1 MTEKIPKE
9 WIQTKL
15 EYVINKMCNGLTK
28 RQNKEGKG
36 FPVSRI
42 ETISMGRIDYSK
54 VGFVENVSEEVIVKY
69 KLIVGDILFSHINSD
84 FHLGKTAIV
93 NSTRK
98 ELLHGMNL
106 LLIRV
111 NRNILIPLFLHY
123 LFNYYR
129 YAGSFIK
136 IAQHAVNQSSLNQAK
151 LKNLDVTLPPLPE
164 QHKIVERIEELFT
177 KLDVG
182 VEALKKV
189 KEQIKQYRQ
198 SVLKSAFE
206 GKLTVEWRKENPNPE
221 KYLENLR
228 ERIEVFNRE
237 KRNKD
242 KPSRLPPIDFSDLA
256 EIPFPWIWIEAHKVC
271 QSVRDGTHDTPKYV
285 NKGIP
290 LVTSKN
296 LVKGRIDFTNVNYI
310 STEDHLEINKR
321 SKVDQGD
328 ILFGMIGTIGNPVIV
343 KTDSIFSI
351 KNVGLFKR
359 NDNFILFKYLRYWL
373 KSEELKRMLEKK
385 HLIRGTTQKFIAL
398 GNLRVLPIPLPTL
411 KEQQKIVEEIEKR
424 FSIADEVEET
434 VDESLKQ
441 AEKLRQS
448 ILKKAFEGK
457 LTEKWREE
465 HPELVSGENSA
476 EKLLE
481 KIKKEKAKM
490 EAEMKNKKGKKKQGR
505 LFGDG

>member
-1 MTEKIPKE
+1 MDNTLSEGWVWAKVDNLIGRSGDIKDGDWILSKDFSPGGEIRLIQLGDIGVGYFLDKSSKYISKRKAKELNCTLLKPGDLLISRMAYPIARACIVPKLGYDCITAVDVTILRLDFEISSARFISWLFNSNFIRKQAEKLSSGTTRKRISRK
-9 WIQTKL
+9 KL
-15 EYVINKMCNGLTK
+15 EK
-28 RQNKEGKG
+28 
-36 FPVSRI
+36 
-42 ETISMGRIDYSK
+42 
-54 VGFVENVSEEVIVKY
+54 
-69 KLIVGDILFSHINSD
+69 
-84 FHLGKTAIV
+84 
-93 NSTRK
+93 
-98 ELLHGMNL
+98 
-106 LLIRV
+106 
-111 NRNILIPLFLHY
+111 
-123 LFNYYR
+123 
-129 YAGSFIK
+129 
-136 IAQHAVNQSSLNQAK
+136 
-151 LKNLDVTLPPLPE
+151 LDVPLPPLPE
-164 QHKIVERIEELFT
+164 QNKIVERIEELFT

-206 GKLTVEWRKENPNPE
+206 GKLTAEWRKENPNPE

-256 EIPFPWIWIEAHKVC
+256 EIPFPWIWIKAHKVC

-424 FSIADEVEET
+424 FSIADEVEKT
-434 VDESLKQ
+434 VDESLEQ

-457 LTEKWREE
+457 LTEKWREQ

-481 KIKKEKAKM
+481 KIKEEKTRM
-490 EAEMKNKKGKKKQGR
+490 EAEMKNKKKRKKK
-505 LFGDG
+505 